1 MTLIPLGCVKRAF
14 IFSKSDCHTGGK
26 FGFGCLGNQPR
37 SSRLYAAIVLCEVLL
52 FPGCTGELDEDSGEL
67 STLPQLP
74 LPSQSD
80 PLSKHRVPE
89 TTTSKQSQLCASST

>member
-1 MTLIPLGCVKRAF
+1 VTLLPLGCVKRAF

-26 FGFGCLGNQPR
+26 FGFRYLGSQPR
-37 SSRLYAAIVLCEVLL
+37 SSRLYAAIVLYEILL

-74 LPSQSD
+74 LPSQND
-80 PLSKHRVPE
+80 PLSEHQVPE
-89 TTTSKQSQLCASST
+89 TTTRKQSQFCALSM